1 MRRARQ
7 RFHSSEQGVEIR
19 KPMQRGSIIA
29 GLESVLESVSKREN
43 Q

>member
-1 MRRARQ
+1 MRRSDSQ
-7 RFHSSEQGVEIR
+7 SSQQGVEIR

-29 GLESVLESVSKREN
+29 GLEGVLESVSKREN